1 MRNSLIP
8 AFDAATREMFSQIS
22 VSLDKGIASQSSDDK
37 IEKLVEA
44 MALHM
49 STMAKSIDS
58 LLTEISQL
66 RSEIKSNGLATT
78 TGQDASAPV
87 VDAKEVVRKEILN
100 LLEKKNYEAGFTKAL
115 SASTIEMAV
124 FACRNSDVTAVL
136 GGNAPSLSQPILL
149 CLMQQLGAAIASS
162 GELDFKLEVEW
173 LHEIAPTV
181 NPEHDS
187 IGRHVGGILKQLVSN
202 INAKISES
210 DPTTRRTLQMLQ
222 QVLRGMG
229 RM

>member
-1 MRNSLIP
+1 MRKSLVP

-58 LLTEISQL
+58 LSTEISQL
-66 RSEIKSNGLATT
+66 RSEIKSNGPATT

-124 FACRNSDVTAVL
+124 YLWVIINWHVHLSVSLRESCTVSKSVISILVMLNLCCNFCKITNVL
-136 GGNAPSLSQPILL
+136 QCTQN
-149 CLMQQLGAAIASS
+149 
-162 GELDFKLEVEW
+162 V
-173 LHEIAPTV
+173 
-181 NPEHDS
+181 
-187 IGRHVGGILKQLVSN
+187 R
-202 INAKISES
+202 
-210 DPTTRRTLQMLQ
+210 
-222 QVLRGMG
+222 
-229 RM
+229 